1 MTQPFQKTVL
11 ITGANTGIGAATA
24 KDLAR
29 RGARVFFA
37 CRSEA
42 KTRPVMEAIA
52 KDTGNADLHF
62 LELALDD
69 LASVQ
74 RCATAFVARGEPLHV
89 LVLNA
94 GLARVKGVTQQGFE
108 LTFGVNHLG
117 HFLLTLELERALVDG
132 APSRVVVVASR
143 AHERIHTPISDDGLR
158 GPRRSMTGWREY
170 QVSKLAN
177 VLFTRELARRWAN
190 TGVHSYAV
198 HPGVIAS
205 DIWRTTAWPLR
216 AIAMTFMRTTE
227 QGATSSLRCATAPEL
242 AGESG
247 QYYGEDGL
255 PRPCNVLADDEAAA
269 KKLWEQSLA
278 WVAPFRGAR

>member
-1 MTQPFQKTVL
+1 MNVL

-24 KDLAR
+24 KELAR
-29 RGARVFFA
+29 RGMTVFFA

-52 KDTGNADLHF
+52 RETGNSQLHF

-69 LASVQ
+69 LASVKK
-74 RCATAFVARGEPLHV
+74 CAADFNAKGLPLHV

-94 GLARVKGVTQQGFE
+94 GLARVKGVTRQGFE
-108 LTFGVNHLG
+108 TTFGVNHLG
-117 HFLLTLELERALVDG
+117 HFLLTLELERALIAG

-143 AHERIHTPISDDGLR
+143 AHERTHTPIDLSKVQQPTASR
-158 GPRRSMTGWREY
+158 TGWREY

-177 VLFTRELARRWAN
+177 VLFSKELARRWADK
-190 TGVHSYAV
+190 GVHSYAL

-216 AIAMTFMRTTE
+216 TVAMWFMRTPE
-227 QGATSSLRCATAPEL
+227 QGASSSIHCATALEL
-242 AGESG
+242 ATHNGR
-247 QYYGEDGL
+247 YYGQDGEE
-255 PRPCNVLADDEAAA
+255 RKCNVLAEDEAAA
-269 KKLWEQSLA
+269 KELWEKSLA
-278 WVAPFRGAR
+278 WVADFRS

>member
-1 MTQPFQKTVL
+1 MSEFKKTVL

-24 KDLAR
+24 KEFVR

-42 KTRPVMEAIA
+42 KTRPVMDAIA
-52 KDTGNADLHF
+52 KETGNADLHF

-74 RCATAFVARGEPLHV
+74 RCAAQFDARHEPLHV

-94 GLARVKGVTQQGFE
+94 GLARVKGVTKQGFE

-117 HFLLTLELERALVDG
+117 HFLLTLELQKALMAG

-143 AHERIHTPISDDGLR
+143 AHERTGTPIREHELR
-158 GPRRSMTGWREY
+158 GPARSMTGWREY

-177 VLFTRELARRWAN
+177 VLFTRELAKRWAG
-190 TGVHSYAV
+190 TGVSSYAL

-216 AIAMTFMRTTE
+216 TLAMKFMRTTE
-227 QGATSSLRCATAPEL
+227 QGATASLRCATAPEL
-242 AGESG
+242 AHESG
-247 QYYGEDGL
+247 QYYGEHGE
-255 PRPCNVLADDEAAA
+255 PRPCSPLAQDDAAA
-269 KKLWEQSLA
+269 QKLWEQSLE
-278 WVAPFRGAR
+278 WTAPFRAAR